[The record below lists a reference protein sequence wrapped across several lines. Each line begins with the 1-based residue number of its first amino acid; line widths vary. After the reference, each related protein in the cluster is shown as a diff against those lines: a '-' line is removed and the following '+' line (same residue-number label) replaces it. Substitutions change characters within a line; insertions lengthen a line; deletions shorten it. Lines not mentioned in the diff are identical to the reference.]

1 MRKDGRI
8 ETWHGCVH
16 VLSGGVG
23 YDEKLGLD
31 TALVECITMDSLLF

>member
-1 MRKDGRI
+1 MQRDGRI
-8 ETWHGCVH
+8 ETWHDCVH

-31 TALVECITMDSLLF
+31 TTLKDGIAVESLLF